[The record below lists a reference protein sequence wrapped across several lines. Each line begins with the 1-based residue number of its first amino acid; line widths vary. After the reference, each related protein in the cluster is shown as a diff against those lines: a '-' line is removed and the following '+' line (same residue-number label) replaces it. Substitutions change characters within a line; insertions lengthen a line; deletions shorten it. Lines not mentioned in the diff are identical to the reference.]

1 MANPCKYTIKGIDT
15 PLDYDQVRA
24 YMLENYESL
33 KPTEDAVQEQG
44 AGRQIPSA
52 REAGQNIPEGGQGVR
67 PSEQG
72 KETAKQGEEATL
84 EQQVENFGVAP
95 KMVKPV
101 STVINKVFGALKKAG
116 LTTAK
121 TVGDW
126 IGIGKGEEKS
136 YSLKINGKDVQ
147 VKNVSPEV
155 VNGFYSNT
163 EKALGEVKQ
172 DKMSGNQWATQLL
185 SRGANKEE
193 MQITGLEGFLKE
205 NAAKSISKTDIQA
218 YLKENRIQIVEVV
231 KGDRTT
237 TLTKEDFKPTDNEVG
252 IVSQGNGY
260 TIEKSDNLNR
270 SNPFDLYYE
279 GEYIQENKSIDDAI
293 DRAIR
298 DSRNRKAT
306 ADSGVKFQQY
316 QLEGE
321 KENYKEV
328 LVLLPFKNRLFTE
341 RDELSK
347 KQREAFNS
355 GNYELANKID
365 NEISGI
371 TKKLKEQNAFGTEKE
386 FKSTHFDEPNIL
398 VHLRMNT
405 RTAADGSKVLFLEEV
420 QSDWGQKGKK
430 EGFRQELKQP
440 KNYNELEV
448 GDDIKGWGKIQTIN
462 EVDGVKYYNVG
473 GVEITEED
481 FDFSKVKER
490 TSEFKT
496 PTAPFVM
503 DTNAWTKLGLKFA
516 LKEAVAQGADK
527 IAWATGEQQNER
539 YDLSKQVDELNYFKN
554 EDGTYTIKAY
564 KKSSKVVDKKNVNEK
579 ELEGMVGKDVAEK
592 IINDKGEPYYDSIG
606 EVPADIEKVEG
617 EGTLSGEG
625 LKVGG
630 KGMKGFY
637 GSPTEG
643 SLGIVGNVAK
653 SLFKQVPGTVEI
665 GGNKTQGQYAI
676 KENEEIIGRY
686 KTQDKANSALS
697 DYQRKGYNFK
707 VEKIDLD
714 NASTQNSINITPELR
729 ASVEGGQPLFKQ
741 AESKTDFGG
750 FQTRD
755 GKPIG
760 FKYDT
765 DQVAR
770 ERFDF
775 SKLKKIGSGSDRDV
789 YDLGNGRVVKVAKTA
804 RGLTQNIYEG
814 DYYLKG
820 IIPEVFERG
829 LNYVVAESTPR
840 IKTSDVVEIFD
851 VDGNSIGTATAGEML
866 KELQR
871 FSQKDMDNQD
881 SKLQDV
887 LAKYGLQDV
896 MSYNVLWG
904 DFIAQRNWG
913 YKDGVAYHS
922 DGGTFGGVDMITSFK
937 GKTNLSDPDFR
948 KIYEESK
955 RLKKQ
960 FGDTDK
966 ATMYK
971 GQGEEVQAQ
980 YRIESGKNTVE
991 AIKDFDGSPEA
1002 VVALTHEIMHPTVVA
1017 IIDGAKDGN
1026 EVGANHTKTIVS
1038 EFNKATGQNLTAEQ
1052 LIEGNEAFKEGTTTK
1067 QYRDVQEFIAESWE
1081 KYHLEGAKG
1090 FSKAFQEVLQQ
1101 ITEAFKAVYGAL
1113 TGGQVTPE
1121 LRQMFD
1127 EILGKET
1134 TTSLTQQTTTQDEKT
1149 EKRPMLEGLQATRN
1163 EGKGRQASPEL
1174 RTEAKGEKEIEELAE
1189 PILIYKGNTGKL
1201 NPDGSR
1207 RTAHPNIKGVFGST
1221 DLKSAERYGNDISK
1235 FDIPKGTT
1243 VETVEIKNKK
1253 IPLSEARKQETE
1265 LVNASEAQIVR
1276 LITYDAK
1283 GKEVQYVIKDKS
1295 ILQQNKPVKTE
1306 TATSSFEDI
1315 AAQLAEEGK
1324 KVTDLNAQAEA
1335 VKQRFKETLAKR
1347 KALGTKSGI
1356 IADNGREKGYL
1367 DRMLLNDAIEMAKI
1381 YVQLGIKNVQAFA
1394 KEIGEKVDQILTDAW
1409 NVANGAPI
1417 PDTYMSDKEMAAY
1430 ELGQQAFTGETGIS
1444 MTAKKLAEGLKIQG
1458 KEKQSE
1464 QVLKEGIYNKVGQK
1478 LSANSA
1484 RDIINLLGYN
1494 DAVTLIGQ
1502 GYFQQNVE
1510 TEILK
1515 QGYTQSVKDSGEFS
1529 KESKRRFEIKRRY
1542 LEGLAKGLS
1551 QAGYLDTLTE
1561 TEVLGRYVDNDF
1573 TVPNEKAMGNDAS
1586 NPTTDMSK
1594 IAQVGQGTGAAR
1606 TEAATVATNAMTGGG
1621 TITDET
1627 ELAETLSKAIKGTS
1641 KQNIA
1646 DRIRKG
1652 KFGNRPQNN
1661 SLTLVKAAV
1670 DESLEQIATDVENDV
1685 DLKVAIGTGI
1695 NKLKQH
1701 PQFTKLTPKQ
1711 QEKVEKDFRK
1721 YLGEDILKGK
1731 PTKEGKSIF
1740 DAISTVVQ
1748 GGFTKL
1754 SNLSNPKVK
1763 SALDVLLSFGAKL
1776 DANSKSALAQLMANV
1791 ANEGVLAVEST
1802 KESVRA
1808 QVLNNL
1814 KDINGR
1820 LKQPM
1825 SAAELERAA
1834 DAFVTVYESVAQKKI
1849 EGLIKSAYK
1858 ESKVSISG
1866 SKNPQVAKEILYGA
1880 LDDVTLRDKF
1890 AAKYGLPVITPAVQA
1905 KLTQLATNIAKAPSG
1920 AQKITAKNAM
1930 KAYITTLQNNA
1941 SNNPFVRF
1949 KQATNWLG
1957 SMVFNN
1963 VLFTANGLDKAFVGN
1978 ILGTARTAVLSPR
1991 ATFNAFFN
1999 KNSNGNNEIE
2009 FEFEGE
2015 KRKVKFSYTD
2025 AAYSAL
2031 RGNSKL
2037 TDLQRE
2043 GIAGYEQRIRDQE
2056 SKLKRRFLRTF
2067 TTSASRTYAL
2077 VDSLVTPIASAINE
2091 RQVWE
2096 QVIKDAYKNNGLPAP
2111 SRQQLTNDVNSIVN
2125 PSDTTVEN
2133 AAAQAM
2139 SEIKGGALWQ
2149 QLGFSPTDAFPT
2161 DTRSFK
2167 TAEGLTSKES
2177 KIYNEF
2183 MVRTYEILA
2192 EGRVERLQQLEAN
2205 NSFTYLSDYT
2215 QTVSDVND
2223 YVARTTNNITFF
2235 SRPPG
2240 TAGDLADALSWPFRR
2255 IPLLQYSG
2263 LWPMFANATART
2275 LNLIYQGTPVINL
2288 AQPLVYKVTG
2298 TRGVLG
2304 SKIKGE
2310 KEFETKAV
2318 VRLDQNNMFK
2328 SAIGVN
2334 LIVAGVLGYLFSQY
2348 DDPEDEKEAI
2358 MKGKW
2363 NGIAPVTLTP
2373 AQRDVFG
2380 NRMLEGWVY
2389 RNGNPVFKYIDT
2401 PFAGVFAGIAYI
2413 KNNSGLFGDAVLEQ
2427 ADRSQN
2433 LFAENQPETMAALG
2447 GIITNMT
2454 NMMFN
2459 SSSIRGLTEIVMDAF
2474 GDRGAVAEDDA
2485 SVASKTAKV
2494 LERVAANS
2502 IKNVIIPF
2510 HGASKEINNVIES
2523 FNGMNKKKA
2532 TDFVEQM
2539 MMNELVWDGMIKS
2552 DMTDSWGRPVP
2563 ERIKSM
2569 SPALGFNVFEVVGGK
2584 IEFMLDKEYRG
2595 DDYMALHIMH
2605 NYAPRTDNNLN
2616 FPVDITPE
2624 TYFEA
2629 SGSGSGVVRSSDISS
2644 LDLLDY
2650 YNKLKANKEDNI
2662 TVGKPETIPLSNE
2675 IKKIPYTVHL
2685 SASES
2690 QKVNKQRGEIMKS
2703 VVDYGDNMDKLKV
2716 LNNQDYRNFM
2726 NSAYSLTKKIAVVNQ
2741 HPDLVGAAYK
2751 ISIQSAIDKLEST
2764 YNIAFPD
2771 ELKQ

>member
-24 YMLENYESL
+24 YMLENYSKLKGNGVADSKSFETPIVQQLKENHPNTSFYFNETDNNIELISLFVNESERSKGQGSAFLSDL
-33 KPTEDAVQEQG
+33 KKYSDKTGKPIIVKATSEFGGDVKRLNKFYPDNGFQKVGENKFEYNPKTKTNEKSTGRSEQTRDGGGRDTSREIAPLEGAPDFKGARGPDPQLVAVAEKYAKENGIKLARQAEYAKIDEGRAVRLANEYQNMKNEPNNPVVREAYANLIRQTKAQYKALVDAGYKFSFFGDKNDPYDGNPVNAMRDLRQNKKMAVYSTTEAYGTTGITEDDLLNNPMLEDTGIKWKDQDGVERPVLANDLFRAVHDAFGHGLEGAGFRARGEENAWQAHVRLFTGSAIGAITSETRGQNSWLNYGPYTEINKNAKIGDTIFAEQKTGLMPEWTWTEGRVGDMPTTEETSKTKTNAVQEQG

-72 KETAKQGEEATL
+72 KETAKEGEE
-84 EQQVENFGVAP
+84 EV
-95 KMVKPV
+95 
-101 STVINKVFGALKKAG
+101 KAG
-116 LTTAK
+116 SV
-121 TVGDW
+121 VG
-126 IGIGKGEEKS
+126 GEVEEK
-136 YSLKINGKDVQ
+136 
-147 VKNVSPEV
+147 VS
-155 VNGFYSNT
+155 GLQHTKS
-163 EKALGEVKQ
+163 
-172 DKMSGNQWATQLL
+172 QLEEI
-185 SRGANKEE
+185 AKEE
-193 MQITGLEGFLKE
+193 GID
-205 NAAKSISKTDIQA
+205 NAIASFKKDLSV
-218 YLKENRIQIVEVV
+218 KENRLAE
-231 KGDRTT
+231 
-237 TLTKEDFKPTDNEVG
+237 LTKYEKGKLP
-252 IVSQGNGY
+252 SQK
-260 TIEKSDNLNR
+260 TKTKEIQSLEKR
-270 SNPFDLYYE
+270 
-279 GEYIQENKSIDDAI
+279 I
-293 DRAIR
+293 
-298 DSRNRKAT
+298 
-306 ADSGVKFQQY
+306 
-316 QLEGE
+316 
-321 KENYKEV
+321 
-328 LVLLPFKNRLFTE
+328 
-341 RDELSK
+341 
-347 KQREAFNS
+347 
-355 GNYELANKID
+355 
-365 NEISGI
+365 
-371 TKKLKEQNAFGTEKE
+371 
-386 FKSTHFDEPNIL
+386 
-398 VHLRMNT
+398 
-405 RTAADGSKVLFLEEV
+405 EEV
-420 QSDWGQKGKK
+420 
-430 EGFRQELKQP
+430 R
-440 KNYNELEV
+440 
-448 GDDIKGWGKIQTIN
+448 
-462 EVDGVKYYNVG
+462 
-473 GVEITEED
+473 
-481 FDFSKVKER
+481 
-490 TSEFKT
+490 
-496 PTAPFVM
+496 
-503 DTNAWTKLGLKFA
+503 
-516 LKEAVAQGADK
+516 
-527 IAWATGEQQNER
+527 
-539 YDLSKQVDELNYFKN
+539 
-554 EDGTYTIKAY
+554 
-564 KKSSKVVDKKNVNEK
+564 
-579 ELEGMVGKDVAEK
+579 KDVENLEK
-592 IINDKGEPYYDSIG
+592 I
-606 EVPADIEKVEG
+606 
-617 EGTLSGEG
+617 
-625 LKVGG
+625 
-630 KGMKGFY
+630 
-637 GSPTEG
+637 
-643 SLGIVGNVAK
+643 K
-653 SLFKQVPGTVEI
+653 S
-665 GGNKTQGQYAI
+665 
-676 KENEEIIGRY
+676 
-686 KTQDKANSALS
+686 
-697 DYQRKGYNFK
+697 
-707 VEKIDLD
+707 
-714 NASTQNSINITPELR
+714 
-729 ASVEGGQPLFKQ
+729 
-741 AESKTDFGG
+741 
-750 FQTRD
+750 
-755 GKPIG
+755 
-760 FKYDT
+760 
-765 DQVAR
+765 
-770 ERFDF
+770 
-775 SKLKKIGSGSDRDV
+775 
-789 YDLGNGRVVKVAKTA
+789 
-804 RGLTQNIYEG
+804 
-814 DYYLKG
+814 
-820 IIPEVFERG
+820 
-829 LNYVVAESTPR
+829 
-840 IKTSDVVEIFD
+840 
-851 VDGNSIGTATAGEML
+851 
-866 KELQR
+866 
-871 FSQKDMDNQD
+871 
-881 SKLQDV
+881 
-887 LAKYGLQDV
+887 
-896 MSYNVLWG
+896 
-904 DFIAQRNWG
+904 
-913 YKDGVAYHS
+913 
-922 DGGTFGGVDMITSFK
+922 
-937 GKTNLSDPDFR
+937 
-948 KIYEESK
+948 
-955 RLKKQ
+955 
-960 FGDTDK
+960 
-966 ATMYK
+966 
-971 GQGEEVQAQ
+971 
-980 YRIESGKNTVE
+980 
-991 AIKDFDGSPEA
+991 
-1002 VVALTHEIMHPTVVA
+1002 
-1017 IIDGAKDGN
+1017 
-1026 EVGANHTKTIVS
+1026 
-1038 EFNKATGQNLTAEQ
+1038 EQ
-1052 LIEGNEAFKEGTTTK
+1052 
-1067 QYRDVQEFIAESWE
+1067 
-1081 KYHLEGAKG
+1081 
-1090 FSKAFQEVLQQ
+1090 
-1101 ITEAFKAVYGAL
+1101 
-1113 TGGQVTPE
+1113 
-1121 LRQMFD
+1121 
-1127 EILGKET
+1127 
-1134 TTSLTQQTTTQDEKT
+1134 SLTQQTTTQNEKA
-1149 EKRPMLEGLQATRN
+1149 EERPLLEGLQATRD
-1163 EGKGRQASPEL
+1163 EGKGGQAGAEL
-1174 RTEAKGEKEIEELAE
+1174 RTESQAQGEEE
-1189 PILIYKGNTGKL
+1189 
-1201 NPDGSR
+1201 
-1207 RTAHPNIKGVFGST
+1207 V
-1221 DLKSAERYGNDISK
+1221 
-1235 FDIPKGTT
+1235 
-1243 VETVEIKNKK
+1243 
-1253 IPLSEARKQETE
+1253 
-1265 LVNASEAQIVR
+1265 
-1276 LITYDAK
+1276 
-1283 GKEVQYVIKDKS
+1283 
-1295 ILQQNKPVKTE
+1295 

-1347 KALGTKSGI
+1347 KALGSKSGI

-1381 YVQLGIKNVQAFA
+1381 YVQLGIKNVQSFA

-1430 ELGQQAFTGETGIS
+1430 ELGKGAFTGETGIS

-1484 RDIINLLGYN
+1484 RDILNLLGYD
-1494 DAVTLIGQ
+1494 DAVTLVGQ

-1510 TEILK
+1510 TEIYK
-1515 QGYTQSVKDSGEFS
+1515 QGYTDSVNKTGEFS
-1529 KESKRRFEIKRRY
+1529 KQSRRRFEAKRRY

-1594 IAQVGQGTGAAR
+1594 IAQVGQGTGEAR

-1834 DAFVTVYESVAQKKI
+1834 DAFVTVYESVAGKKI

-1949 KQATNWLG
+1949 KQKTNWLG

-2056 SKLKRRFLRTF
+2056 SKLKRRLLRTF

-2149 QLGFSPTDAFPT
+2149 QLGFSPTDAFPS
-2161 DTRSFK
+2161 DVRSFK

-2240 TAGDLADALSWPFRR
+2240 TAGDLADALSWPVRK
-2255 IPLLQYSG
+2255 IPALQYSG
-2263 LWPMFANATART
+2263 LWPMFANATARSI
-2275 LNLIYQGTPVINL
+2275 NLIYQGTPILNL

-2310 KEFETKAV
+2310 KEFETKGV
-2318 VRLDQNNMFK
+2318 VQLDQKKMLQ
-2328 SAIGVN
+2328 SAIAVN
-2334 LIVAGVLGYLFSQY
+2334 LIAAGVLGFLFSQY
-2348 DDPEDEKEAI
+2348 DTPDDEEEAI
-2358 MKGKW
+2358 KDGKW
-2363 NGIAPVTLTP
+2363 TGIAPVTLTP
-2373 AQRDVFG
+2373 AQREVFG
-2380 NRMLEGWVY
+2380 NRLLEGYVY
-2389 RNGNPVFKYIDT
+2389 RNGKPVFKYMDT
-2401 PFAGVFAGIAYI
+2401 PFAGMFAGVAYI

-2427 ADRSQN
+2427 ATRSQN
-2433 LFAENQPETMAALG
+2433 LFVENQPEAMEALG
-2447 GIITNMT
+2447 GIVDNML
-2454 NMMFN
+2454 NMMYN
-2459 SSSIRGLTEIVMDAF
+2459 SSSIRGLTEIITDVF
-2474 GDRGAVAEDDA
+2474 GDRSAVAADEA
-2485 SVASKTAKV
+2485 GVGSKAMKA

-2510 HGASKEINNVIES
+2510 HGASKEINNIVES

-2539 MMNELVWDGMIKS
+2539 MMNELIWDGMIKS

-2584 IEFMLDKEYRG
+2584 IKFTLDEEYTG
-2595 DDYMALHIMH
+2595 DNYMALHIMH

-2616 FPVDITPE
+2616 FPVDITPD
-2624 TYFEA
+2624 
-2629 SGSGSGVVRSSDISS
+2629 GSDIEP
-2644 LDLLDY
+2644 LELLSY
-2650 YNKLKANKEDNI
+2650 SQKLKENKTDNI
-2662 TVGKPETIPLSNE
+2662 SKIKVETQPLSEE
-2675 IKKIPYTVHL
+2675 IKKVSYNVSLT
-2685 SASES
+2685 ASES

-2751 ISIQSAIDKLEST
+2751 ISIQSAIDKLENT